1 MKLIGHFELSENDQ
15 VAALPNKDMYNKS
28 CKIHKW
34 RIATPVRTW
43 KFINESLDEMKAW
56 IHAVSKVINP
66 NYTFGM
72 PLSRIVEREE
82 KSAISTI
89 RVPMI
94 VQRCIQFLRE
104 NGMTLSIFIFN
115 YFISNNSIQTRR
127 SGCRRNF

>member
-1 MKLIGHFELSENDQ
+1 MKLIGHFELNENDQ

-34 RIATPVRTW
+34 RIATPLRTW

-72 PLSRIVEREE
+72 PLSKIVEREE
-82 KSAISTI
+82 RTAISTI

-94 VQRCIQFLRE
+94 VQRCIQYLRDK
-104 NGMTLSIFIFN
+104 GIYIFSFTDLKVI
-115 YFISNNSIQTRR
+115 
-127 SGCRRNF
+127 